1 MSASLTDAPRPIP
14 LVPFAELHARSAF
27 SFLRATATPE
37 GLVAQG
43 VALGLSGLALVDEGS
58 LSGAVRFVR
67 AAEAASLPAL
77 LGVEFEM
84 ADPAVP
90 DRDGVVLPLPRAGG
104 ARADS
109 GAVDGRPDRPLPERQ
124 RRLLTELVPHAER
137 RGVADA
143 ELGPRLTLLATN
155 EAGYRSL
162 ARLLSRSN
170 LAASKGVTRLTH
182 ALLEEHCLERP
193 GSLLVVSPFV
203 ESEISRR
210 LATGDRA
217 GARAAAERLAAFGG
231 SLHLQLV
238 DQQLPGG
245 AWLLAETIDLV
256 NLCGLP
262 LLASAA
268 PRCAAASE
276 RELLDTVTAIR
287 HGVSIER
294 LGPLRFTTADA
305 HLRSG
310 VELLA
315 MQPSWAAAVA
325 RTCEIA
331 ARADLHLDFA
341 RVRFAGIDLP
351 AGVSADQE
359 LARQVWAGVPGR
371 YPEGGDELARR
382 IASELAA
389 IERT

>member
-1 MSASLTDAPRPIP
+1 MTDASRPVP

-104 ARADS
+104 GATAGS
-109 GAVDGRPDRPLPERQ
+109 GAAESAAVDGRPDRPLPARQ

-143 ELGPRLTLLATN
+143 ELGPRLALLATN

-217 GARAAAERLAAFGG
+217 GARAVAERLAAFGG

-245 AWLLAETIDLV
+245 AWLLAETIALA
-256 NLCGLP
+256 NLCGL
-262 LLASAA
+262 
-268 PRCAAASE
+268 
-276 RELLDTVTAIR
+276 
-287 HGVSIER
+287 
-294 LGPLRFTTADA
+294 
-305 HLRSG
+305 
-310 VELLA
+310 
-315 MQPSWAAAVA
+315 
-325 RTCEIA
+325 
-331 ARADLHLDFA
+331 
-341 RVRFAGIDLP
+341 
-351 AGVSADQE
+351 
-359 LARQVWAGVPGR
+359 
-371 YPEGGDELARR
+371 
-382 IASELAA
+382 
-389 IERT
+389 

>member
-37 GLVAQG
+37 QLVAQG

-90 DRDGVVLPLPRAGG
+90 DRDGVVLPLPRAGAG
-104 ARADS
+104 PSLSSAAES
-109 GAVDGRPDRPLPERQ
+109 AAVDGRPDRPLPERQ

-143 ELGPRLTLLATN
+143 ELGPRLALLATN

-193 GSLLVVSPFV
+193 GSLLVIYLSCFT
-203 ESEISRR
+203 
-210 LATGDRA
+210 A
-217 GARAAAERLAAFGG
+217 
-231 SLHLQLV
+231 
-238 DQQLPGG
+238 
-245 AWLLAETIDLV
+245 
-256 NLCGLP
+256 
-262 LLASAA
+262 
-268 PRCAAASE
+268 
-276 RELLDTVTAIR
+276 LLDGTA
-287 HGVSIER
+287 
-294 LGPLRFTTADA
+294 A
-305 HLRSG
+305 
-310 VELLA
+310 
-315 MQPSWAAAVA
+315 
-325 RTCEIA
+325 
-331 ARADLHLDFA
+331 
-341 RVRFAGIDLP
+341 
-351 AGVSADQE
+351 
-359 LARQVWAGVPGR
+359 
-371 YPEGGDELARR
+371 
-382 IASELAA
+382 
-389 IERT
+389 